1 MKIKLLPDYPYLY
14 ETHMHTNI
22 GSACES
28 DTADTSWM
36 AGSVGV
42 STHWTSHTVNVDG
55 TRPRYDDAVARFD
68 VRAYADTLA
77 EAGAQHCIF
86 TLTHAEQYLPF
97 PLAALDRILPG
108 RTARRDLVGDLIA
121 ALAERG
127 IRFIAYYN
135 HSCNGD
141 DDSAWKTACGYAS
154 GAMGGG
160 LDRFAD
166 NICAI
171 VSAISERYGD
181 GISAWWFD
189 SAYSVD
195 PRGPHNTVSC
205 DMGDWRFPWRS
216 LTSAARSGNPRAAV
230 AINAGVGSRF
240 VYCDDFDWYAGEAV
254 ALDEPFSPDPLPGKQ
269 DHRWICL
276 DDPNWILTRAN
287 AKMGFVPKR
296 FTDGQIAAY
305 IREHTNAGRMVTF
318 NVLIDAIGRI
328 TPACTEPDRNRMTV
342 RAER

>member
-1 MKIKLLPDYPYLY
+1 MD
-14 ETHMHTNI
+14 TCSSTN
-22 GSACES
+22 
-28 DTADTSWM
+28 TSWM

-42 STHWTSHTVNVDG
+42 STHWTSHTVNADG

-135 HSCNGD
+135 HSCNGGD
-141 DDSAWKTACGYAS
+141 DPAWKTACGYAS
-154 GAMGGG
+154 GATGGG

-166 NICAI
+166 NVCAI

-216 LTSAARSGNPRAAV
+216 LTSAARSGNPCAAI

-240 VYCDDFDWYAGEAV
+240 AYCDDFDWYAGEAV

-287 AKMGFVPKR
+287 AKTGFVPKR

-328 TPACTEPDRNRMTV
+328 NPVCGK
-342 RAER
+342 

>member
-22 GSACES
+22 GSACKS

-42 STHWTSHTVNVDG
+42 STHWTSHTVNADG

-86 TLTHAEQYLPF
+86 TLTHAEQYLPS

-121 ALAERG
+121 
-127 IRFIAYYN
+127 
-135 HSCNGD
+135 
-141 DDSAWKTACGYAS
+141 
-154 GAMGGG
+154 
-160 LDRFAD
+160 
-166 NICAI
+166 
-171 VSAISERYGD
+171 
-181 GISAWWFD
+181 
-189 SAYSVD
+189 
-195 PRGPHNTVSC
+195 
-205 DMGDWRFPWRS
+205 
-216 LTSAARSGNPRAAV
+216 
-230 AINAGVGSRF
+230 
-240 VYCDDFDWYAGEAV
+240 

-276 DDPNWILTRAN
+276 DDPNWVLTRAN
-287 AKMGFVPKR
+287 AKTGFVPKR
-296 FTDGQIAAY
+296 FTDEQIAAY

-318 NVLIDAIGRI
+318 NVLIDAVGRI
-328 TPACTEPDRNRMTV
+328 NPVYTK
-342 RAER
+342 